1 MSDVIL
7 KAPAED
13 LTQLRFSL
21 QSASGDLRSDLE
33 RIRELITQ
41 ADSVVK
47 GKEFQISIDKANQDI
62 SDLEKQMTGLSVD
75 INQLSSYLTE
85 MIEIYYQA
93 EKNLMGQIRA
103 HFDGEK

>member
-13 LTQLRFSL
+13 LTQLQFSL

-85 MIEIYYQA
+85 MIEI
-93 EKNLMGQIRA
+93 
-103 HFDGEK
+103 

>member
-13 LTQLRFSL
+13 LTSLQNGL
-21 QSASGDLRSDLE
+21 QSASGDLRSDLD
-33 RIRELITQ
+33 RIRKLITR

-47 GKEFQISIDKANQDI
+47 GKAFQLSVDKANQDI
-62 SDLEKQMTGLSVD
+62 SNLEEQMTCLSVD
-75 INQLSSYLTE
+75 INQLSSYLTD

-93 EKNLMGQIRA
+93 EKNLMDQIRA
-103 HFDGEK
+103 HCDSKA